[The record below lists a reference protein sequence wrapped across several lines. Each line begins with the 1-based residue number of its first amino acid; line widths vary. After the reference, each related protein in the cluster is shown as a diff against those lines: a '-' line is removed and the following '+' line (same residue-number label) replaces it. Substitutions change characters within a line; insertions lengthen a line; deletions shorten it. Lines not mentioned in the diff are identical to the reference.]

1 MNDVCRYERDVLRA
15 VEENEWTDALR
26 AHVAE
31 CEECAA
37 AMSVAPW
44 IERFAKIEER
54 DRALPDPAVVWL
66 KAHVMRS
73 NVAMEHVARPMRVFH
88 FIAYFLVASGWST
101 LLTWKWNSLQQ
112 WLLSFSP
119 SHALVNAAGG
129 AANLSVTFFLTV
141 FVLSSMT
148 IVLAL
153 HTILA
158 EE

>member
-1 MNDVCRYERDVLRA
+1 MSEACRYERDVLRA
-15 VEENEWTDALR
+15 TEEDRWTDALR

-37 AMSVAPW
+37 AMAVGPW
-44 IERFAKIEER
+44 IDRFAAMETRER
-54 DRALPDPAVVWL
+54 TLPDPAVVYL
-66 KAHVMRS
+66 KAQVLRGS
-73 NVAMEHVARPMRVFH
+73 VANERAARPMRAFQFV
-88 FIAYFLVASGWST
+88 AYFLVASGWAG
-101 LLTWKWNSLQQ
+101 LLTWKWDALQQ

-119 SHALVNAAGG
+119 AHALAG
-129 AANLSVTFFLTV
+129 AASGAQLSITFFLAV
-141 FVLSSMT
+141 LVLSSMT

>member
-1 MNDVCRYERDVLRA
+1 MSEACRYERDVLRA
-15 VEENEWTDALR
+15 VEENRWTDALR
-26 AHVAE
+26 VHVAD
-31 CEECAA
+31 CEDCAA

-44 IERFAKIEER
+44 IDRFAAVETRE
-54 DRALPDPAVVWL
+54 RALPDPAVVWL
-66 KAHVMRS
+66 KANVLRGT
-73 NVAMEHVARPMRVFH
+73 VAMERVARPMRTFQFV
-88 FIAYFLVASGWST
+88 AYILVASGWAG
-101 LLTWKWNSLQQ
+101 LVTWKWDALQQ

-119 SHALVNAAGG
+119 AQALVSAAY
-129 AANLSVTFFLTV
+129 APQLSISFFLAV

>member
-1 MNDVCRYERDVLRA
+1 MSEACRYERDVLRA
-15 VEENEWTDALR
+15 MEEDRWTDALR
-26 AHVAE
+26 AHAAD

-44 IERFAKIEER
+44 IDRFAKIETRER
-54 DRALPDPAVVWL
+54 PLPDPAVVWL
-66 KAHVMRS
+66 KAHVLRGT
-73 NVAMEHVARPMRVFH
+73 VAVERVARPMRAFH
-88 FIAYFLVASGWST
+88 FVAYMLVAGGWAA
-101 LLTWKWNSLQQ
+101 LLTWKWNALQQ

-119 SHALVNAAGG
+119 THALTNAVSGTQ
-129 AANLSVTFFLTV
+129 LSVTFFLTI
-141 FVLSSMT
+141 FVLSSIT